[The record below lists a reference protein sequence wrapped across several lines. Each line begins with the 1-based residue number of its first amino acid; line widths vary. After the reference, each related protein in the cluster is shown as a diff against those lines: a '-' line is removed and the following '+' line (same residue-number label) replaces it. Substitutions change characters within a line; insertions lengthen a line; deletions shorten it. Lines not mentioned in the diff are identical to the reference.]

1 MLPSSMRFMRFEI
14 FFCKLRGSWSPKVNI
29 SCGIKIRKYI
39 QNSFVKNKHLFI
51 NLSIY
56 ESSVPIKHINCLYN
70 KISICIL
77 VVPKIISK
85 LNFAKMILWWELG
98 YKDGW
103 SPDSVI
109 KFGCEM
115 DIRSIHEKE
124 DSNICAGSLITWCK
138 ANCEEIFSI
147 VLPSIAVMSFLYQL
161 LYFALKPPRS
171 TTKKG
176 LF

>member
-1 MLPSSMRFMRFEI
+1 
-14 FFCKLRGSWSPKVNI
+14 
-29 SCGIKIRKYI
+29 
-39 QNSFVKNKHLFI
+39 
-51 NLSIY
+51 
-56 ESSVPIKHINCLYN
+56 
-70 KISICIL
+70 
-77 VVPKIISK
+77 
-85 LNFAKMILWWELG
+85 MILWWELG

-115 DIRSIHEKE
+115 NIRSIHEKE

-147 VLPSIAVMSFLYQL
+147 VLPSIGVMSFLYQL

-176 LF
+176 LFCTADSRFRSRFSLKDSKRPCDWLGGLYNAMKLQSLSLAISSNLTHSFK